1 MTRPRPLL
9 MIALLAVPLLA
20 AAPLLAPASP
30 AAAAPD
36 ASHPAV
42 TPAPDDVVG
51 PPWISVEYPAN
62 PHHPDTRGAIALV
75 HTYHHGDARQFPVTG
90 RAVGVVDGRR
100 VTAPIDVQPTYRP
113 GVYALRANLA
123 EGAWVLAVDMD
134 DRDASALVALDRAG
148 SVTAVRVPG
157 TDRDG
162 WRIPRT
168 ATAADVDRL
177 LRTTV
182 AVAAASLDR

>member
-9 MIALLAVPLLA
+9 MIAMLAAPLLA
-20 AAPLLAPASP
+20 AAPILAPAAP
-30 AAAAPD
+30 ATPAPD
-36 ASHPAV
+36 APDPAV
-42 TPAPDDVVG
+42 TPAPDDIPG

-62 PHHPDTRGAIALV
+62 PHHADTRGAIALV
-75 HTYHHGDARQFPVTG
+75 HTYHHGSARQFPVTG
-90 RAVGVVDGRR
+90 RAVGIVDGRR
-100 VTAPIDVQPTYRP
+100 VTAPLDIRATYRP
-113 GVYALRANLA
+113 GVYAVRGNLP

-148 SVTAVRVPG
+148 DVTAVRVPG

-162 WRIPRT
+162 WRIPHT
-168 ATAADVDRL
+168 ATTADIDRL

-182 AVAAASLDR
+182 AMATLDR